1 MIFRNYPK
9 VPYPQYVRPVLST
22 VHHMDSILKV
32 IYLIWLIVVFCPLQ
46 PCGGFYFFFRRY
58 TDFATW
64 FLCGEGLLG
73 VLLLKARIFDKRKW

>member
-1 MIFRNYPK
+1 MADCSFLPSPALR
-9 VPYPQYVRPVLST
+9 
-22 VHHMDSILKV
+22 
-32 IYLIWLIVVFCPLQ
+32 WLLF
-46 PCGGFYFFFRRY
+46 FFFRRY